1 MSQELE
7 QEKCEETHHAGCACH
22 EQGWQNKY
30 QVAVDMAAR
39 AQIKSA
45 WREELLINAARLAE
59 ELIMAIWVN
68 NANGGFKSATPE
80 QLKDWLRPRIERL
93 QAIERKINEQTE
105 KMGNDE

>member
-1 MSQELE
+1 MSQEPE
-7 QEKCEETHHAGCACH
+7 QEACGETHHAGCACH

-30 QVAVDMAAR
+30 QIAVDMAAR

-45 WREELLINAARLAE
+45 QYEELLIDAARLAE

-68 NANGGFKSATPE
+68 NANGKFKSATPE

-93 QAIERKINEQTE
+93 QAIERKI
-105 KMGNDE
+105 DA

>member
-1 MSQELE
+1 MSQEPE
-7 QEKCEETHHAGCACH
+7 QEACGISHRAGCACH
-22 EQGWQNKY
+22 EQGWRNKWEC
-30 QVAVDMAAR
+30 AVDMAAR
-39 AQIKSA
+39 AQIKSEL
-45 WREELLINAARLAE
+45 RGELLVDAARLAE